1 MDMTISP
8 EERDALYNRLLICL
22 TGIDDV
28 YTAVQEENWERAQD
42 LGEEFSDL
50 LRLACSDLGWGG
62 GRQDA
67 YPLQTPPEV
76 LRRAVTILR
85 EAAGKDRAHF
95 EKERDKVS
103 EEVDDARNL
112 EEICERILAGL
123 GQGR

>member
-1 MDMTISP
+1 MDMTISA
-8 EERDALYNRLLICL
+8 EERDALYSRLVICL

-28 YTAVQEENWERAQD
+28 YTAVQEENWGQAQN

-50 LRLACSDLGWGG
+50 LRLACSDLGWGDG
-62 GRQDA
+62 QEEA

-95 EKERDKVS
+95 EEERDKVS
-103 EEVDDARNL
+103 EEVDEARHL

-123 GQGR
+123 AT